1 MSTTNRT
8 ALITKLYKVLKKHYK
23 APSVRGDQPVLQT
36 LLFACTLENAKYEVA
51 EQVYGLLKSSYF
63 DWNEI
68 RVTTVKEL
76 SEVMH
81 ALPDAVRAA
90 ANLKGV
96 LQSVFE
102 SEYSFEI
109 DSLKKQNIGQAT
121 KKLEKLDGATPF
133 VVAYTTQMALGGHA
147 IPLDRGALGVLVV
160 LGVISEQEAAA
171 HNVPGLERTIPK
183 SKGQEFGLLLHQIGA
198 EFVASP
204 FSPHLRD
211 LLLSIAPDCKER
223 LPKRTAKKPP
233 EPLPTPERAK
243 EVKAKHVEP
252 EKLDGKKKAT
262 DRKSHEKAQE
272 KQKPTEARKKEAV
285 ARKGADHGHR
295 ATAAQSKKKAAAK
308 RKVPTKQLAKRKPR

>member
-1 MSTTNRT
+1 MSTANRT
-8 ALITKLYKVLKKHYK
+8 ALITKLQKVLKKHYK

-81 ALPDAVRAA
+81 ALPEPTRAA

-102 SEYSFEI
+102 SEYSFEL

-121 KKLEKLDGATPF
+121 KKLEKLEGASPF
-133 VVAYTTQMALGGHA
+133 VVAYTTQMALGGHS

-160 LGVISEQEAAA
+160 LGVISENEAQA
-171 HNVPGLERTIPK
+171 HSVPGLERTIPK
-183 SKGQEFGLLLHQIGA
+183 SKGQEFGLLLHQLGA

-211 LLLSIAPDCKER
+211 LLLSIAPDAKDR
-223 LPKRTAKKPP
+223 LPKRTAKKPQP
-233 EPLPTPERAK
+233 VPAPASSK
-243 EVKAKHVEP
+243 EHAKHKHAEP
-252 EKLDGKKKAT
+252 EKLDGKKKIAER
-262 DRKSHEKAQE
+262 DEKVAD
-272 KQKPTEARKKEAV
+272 KQKQHETRKKEAV
-285 ARKGADHGHR
+285 GRKPSDHGHR
-295 ATAAQSKKKAAAK
+295 AAAAQSKKKTGPVK
-308 RKVPTKQLAKRKPR
+308 RKAPSKQLAKRKPR